1 MKTRF
6 NVVVVSL
13 SIIFISQ
20 FIFVNSVLA
29 GSTKIAAAGDQS
41 FLLKSDG
48 TLWAWGDNGRA
59 QLGDGTTAN
68 KMFPVQIGAEK
79 RWVSITTG
87 TYPGA
92 YSLAIRTD
100 GTLWGWGANYYGR
113 IGDGTTVDKSS
124 PVQIGTGKDWTFIAV
139 KCTHSLALKSDKSFW
154 GWGMNNGGQLGD
166 GTTVDKHSPVQIGT
180 DKDWVS
186 IAVGYAHS
194 LALKSNGTLW
204 AWGSNTV
211 GELGDG
217 TTEGRL
223 SPVQIGTDNTWV
235 AIEAGFHNT
244 FALKSDGTLWAWGQ
258 NNYAQ
263 LGDGTTQSKNAPT
276 QIGIDKN
283 WTKVV
288 TYHYMVGHTLALKS
302 DGTLWAWGRNQSGQL
317 GDGATEAKKSPVQ
330 IGTDKDWV
338 SVAVG
343 GSHSIALKSNE
354 TLWVWGANNY
364 GQLGD
369 GTTMNK
375 STPVQ
380 INVR

>member
-1 MKTRF
+1 MKTKF
-6 NVVVVSL
+6 IAILVLLCIV
-13 SIIFISQ
+13 FISQ
-20 FIFVNSVLA
+20 LILANSVLA

-48 TLWAWGDNGRA
+48 TLWAWGDNSGGR
-59 QLGDGTTAN
+59 LGDSTTTN
-68 KMFPVQIGAEK
+68 KMSPVQIGAQK
-79 RWVSITTG
+79 QWVSISTG
-87 TYPGA
+87 TYPTS
-92 YSLAIRTD
+92 YSLAIAAD
-100 GTLWGWGANYYGR
+100 GTLWGWGANYHGR

-139 KCTHSLALKSDKSFW
+139 KCTHSLALKSDRTLW
-154 GWGMNNGGQLGD
+154 GWGQNNSGQLGD
-166 GTTVDKHSPVQIGT
+166 GTTVDKQAPVKIGT

-186 IAVGYAHS
+186 IALGVTHS
-194 LALKSNGTLW
+194 LGLKANGTLW

-217 TTEGRL
+217 TIESRY
-223 SPVQIGTDNTWV
+223 SPVQIGTGTNWV
-235 AIEAGFHNT
+235 AIAAAYHHT

-263 LGDGTTQSKNAPT
+263 LGDGTTESKKAPI

-283 WTKVV
+283 WSSVV
-288 TYHYMVGHTLALKS
+288 TYHYGLGHTFALKS
-302 DGTLWAWGRNQSGQL
+302 DGTLWAWGRNQNGQL
-317 GDGATEAKKSPVQ
+317 GDGTTESKKTPIQ

-343 GSHSIALKSNE
+343 ASHSIALKSNN
-354 TLWVWGANNY
+354 TVWAWGSNNY

-369 GTTMNK
+369 GTTVNK
-375 STPVQ
+375 NTPVQ
-380 INVR
+380 NNVR